1 MKTSRYLVFV
11 LYVKDYTLEG
21 EFGKATDNFT
31 DTGRVLE
38 KTTYGNVY
46 NIITSIFVM
55 YMCII
60 QNNSLCLNCLDHVT
74 QDKLERV
81 LAMIQGA
88 NQKALI
94 T

>member
-1 MKTSRYLVFV
+1 MVTLISRNCYNKLQTYL
-11 LYVKDYTLEG
+11 LCMEYRLTICSK
-21 EFGKATDNFT
+21 
-31 DTGRVLE
+31 
-38 KTTYGNVY
+38 
-46 NIITSIFVM
+46 
-55 YMCII
+55 
-60 QNNSLCLNCLDHVT
+60 LCLYYVFLDHVT